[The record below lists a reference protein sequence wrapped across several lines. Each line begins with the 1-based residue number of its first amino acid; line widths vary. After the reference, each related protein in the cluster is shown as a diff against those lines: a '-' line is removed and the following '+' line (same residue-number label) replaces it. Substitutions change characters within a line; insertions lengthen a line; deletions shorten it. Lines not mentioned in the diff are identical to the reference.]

1 LLADRYAWKPQL
13 TPEPLWFDPQPEAM
27 AKVLGKDFELKAA
40 GQCLEINRPERD
52 KLVMER
58 LHVTLWRRLS

>member
-1 LLADRYAWKPQL
+1 
-13 TPEPLWFDPQPEAM
+13 M